1 MSETLYL
8 SIPAAEEC
16 YRRVSSVTGIAMDDL
31 LGDHHRFAPARW
43 LVAREMRR
51 RHASYPM
58 IAKRMQRDPASIQ
71 YGLRQLPLR
80 IAKDG
85 KLAAWAQELADEHEV
100 R

>member
-1 MSETLYL
+1 MNDTLYL

-16 YRRVSSVTGIAMDDL
+16 YRRVSAVTGIAMDDL
-31 LGDHHRFAPARW
+31 LGEHHRFAPARW

-58 IAKRMQRDPASIQ
+58 IAKRMQRDSASIQ

-80 IAKDG
+80 IAKDDE
-85 KLAAWAQELADEHEV
+85 LAAWAEALASDGNGA
-100 R
+100 